1 MVKRQKTI
9 LRFSS
14 LLKLLPTREREM
26 FTLLLTT
33 FFLLRRRLL
42 QNDDIWSFI
51 LNLLLIPGS
60 AVAAPDNSPTEML
73 LVF

>member
-1 MVKRQKTI
+1 
-9 LRFSS
+9 
-14 LLKLLPTREREM
+14 M

-42 QNDDIWSFI
+42 QNDDIWSFL
-51 LNLLLIPGS
+51 LNPLLIPGS